1 MAGTG
6 SSVYLPPVAG
16 QYVFSAGVALPSS
29 GAWTALT
36 PTVSSAADHTIKE
49 SGLYLVTADTRAAI
63 NVPAGGNVWVV
74 GAIARNGTVIGG
86 SEHLAHQI
94 ANNDPTAQGSNEG
107 TGTNFLVFLTAGDVL
122 SMVACARGTTTA
134 AGAAASAI
142 SNGDGYSRAS
152 WVRVRP

>member
-6 SSVYLPPVAG
+6 ASVYLPPIAG
-16 QYVFSAGVALPSS
+16 QYVYAGGGLALPAS
-29 GAWTALT
+29 GAWTPVT
-36 PTVSSAADHTIKE
+36 PTTSSDHTIKE

-63 NVPAGGNVWVV
+63 NVPAGGNIWVV

-94 ANNDPTAQGSNEG
+94 ANTTVAVGTNEG
-107 TGTNFLVFLTAGDVL
+107 SGTNFLVFLTAGDVL

-134 AGAAASAI
+134 AGAAASVI
-142 SNGDGYSRAS
+142 GNGDGYTRAS
-152 WVRVRP
+152 WVRVRA